1 MKSKVVLILLLLVAA
16 GCGANSGLSK
26 LNDIERLVQE
36 RPDSALA
43 CLGEIGQGELTGAKE
58 KALYSLL
65 YSIALDKNYIDVKS
79 DSLIRQAADYYSYHG
94 DVYHR
99 FLTFYYQGRVYE
111 NAEQYSAAMDAF
123 LKAGKYIGKKIP
135 DKNVASF
142 YSVKA
147 RVYYKQFALDMALEE
162 TMKSKHFAAGLD
174 NPMFYIRNS
183 LDIAALQIVRKD
195 YQKAAEELLSL
206 EKWLKENKIPVPV
219 EYYESRLR
227 IAIGDTT
234 ETKES
239 IIDKL
244 ESYASKCDS
253 FSIQPKYL
261 LLAQIYTKTSNIN
274 EAEKALDKYHFDP
287 SACSGFEKIQY
298 YSELFELNRAKGRF
312 EEALN
317 AELIYQEL
325 IENFHNSVFNNDVR
339 FIEERYKNALK
350 AEKSLRLR
358 IGLSLLVALL
368 LAGIVALIAV
378 FKKRADSYKRAVS
391 EAQSEYKFITE
402 MMDDGHGH
410 GELKDTLEKRI
421 KTLRPYL
428 YSDKFSPNVFASRK
442 DIEHIDEGRKEL
454 LRSVGMVYALSY
466 KDFVSRLLDYGLTA
480 EEVGLCALYVSGYSL
495 KEMNDYLHTGS
506 IIHINGNIRK
516 KIGPSI
522 EGLKLH
528 TWLKQVFLQTE
539 QS

>member
-43 CLGEIGQGELTGAKE
+43 CLKDVDQKALRGAKE
-58 KALYSLL
+58 QALYSLL

-79 DSLIRQAADYYSYHG
+79 DSLIRPAVDYYSHQG
-94 DVYHR
+94 DKYHR

-111 NAEQYSAAMDAF
+111 NAEQYSDAMDSF
-123 LKAGKYIGKKIP
+123 LKAEKYIDNTIP
-135 DKNVASF
+135 DEYKSRL
-142 YSVKA
+142 YSSKS
-147 RVYYKQFALDMALEE
+147 RIYYHQFALDRMLDE
-162 TMKSKHFAAGLD
+162 TLKSKAVAINIS
-174 NPMFYIRNS
+174 NPSFYIRNS
-183 LDIAALQIVRKD
+183 LDVASLYTTKGEL
-195 YQKAAEELLSL
+195 QKAAEELLSL
-206 EKWLKENKIPVPV
+206 DKWLQEKQIPVPV

-227 IAIGDTT
+227 IAVGDTT

-239 IIDKL
+239 IIEKL
-244 ESYASKCDS
+244 EAYACKCDS
-253 FSIQPKYL
+253 FSVLPKYL
-261 LLAQIYTKTSNIN
+261 LLAQIHTKTGNIS
-274 EAEKALDKYHFDP
+274 EAEIALDKYHFDP

-298 YSELFELNRAKGRF
+298 YSELFELNKAKGRF

-539 QS
+539 QG

>member
-1 MKSKVVLILLLLVAA
+1 MLILLLLAAA
-16 GCGANSGLSK
+16 GCGSNDGLLK
-26 LNDIERLVQE
+26 LNDIESFIQE

-253 FSIQPKYL
+253 FSIQPKFL
-261 LLAQIYTKTSNIN
+261 LLAQIYTKTGNIN
-274 EAEKALDKYHFDP
+274 EAEKALDKYHFNP
-287 SACSGFEKIQY
+287 LACSGFEKIQY

-339 FIEERYKNALK
+339 FIEERYKSALK

-368 LAGIVALIAV
+368 LAGIVTLVVV
-378 FKKRADSYKRAVS
+378 FKKRAGSYKRAVS
-391 EAQSEYKFITE
+391 EAQSEYKFIAE
-402 MMDDGHGH
+402 MMGEGQ
-410 GELKDTLEKRI
+410 GQNELKETLEKRL

-428 YSDKFSPNVFASRK
+428 YSDKFSPSVLASRK
-442 DIEHIDEGRKEL
+442 DIERIDEGRKEL

-466 KDFVSRLLDYGLTA
+466 RNFASKLLDYGLTA

-528 TWLKQVFLQTE
+528 TWLKQVFRQTE

>member
-16 GCGANSGLSK
+16 GCGSNDGLLK
-26 LNDIERLVQE
+26 LNDIESFIQE

-111 NAEQYSAAMDAF
+111 NAEQYSDAMVSF
-123 LKAGKYIGKKIP
+123 LKAEKYIDNTIP
-135 DKNVASF
+135 DEYKSRL
-142 YSVKA
+142 YSSKS
-147 RVYYKQFALDMALEE
+147 RIYYHQFALDKMLDE
-162 TMKSKHFAAGLD
+162 TLKSKAVAINIS
-174 NPMFYIRNS
+174 NPSFYIRNS
-183 LDIAALQIVRKD
+183 LDVASLYTIKGEL
-195 YQKAAEELLSL
+195 QKAAEELLSL
-206 EKWLKENKIPVPV
+206 DKWLQEKQIPVPV

-234 ETKES
+234 ETRES

-261 LLAQIYTKTSNIN
+261 LLAQIYTKTGNIN

-298 YSELFELNRAKGRF
+298 YSEIFELNKAKGRF

-378 FKKRADSYKRAVS
+378 FNKRADSYKRAVS

-528 TWLKQVFLQTE
+528 TWLRQVFLQTE

>member
-16 GCGANSGLSK
+16 GCGTDSGLSK
-26 LNDIERLVQE
+26 LNDIESFIQE
-36 RPDSALA
+36 RPDSALV
-43 CLGEIGQGELTGAKE
+43 CLKDFDQKALRGTKE

-65 YSIALDKNYIDVKS
+65 FSIALDKNYIDVKA
-79 DSLIRQAADYYSYHG
+79 DSLIRPVVDYYSHHG
-94 DVYHR
+94 DKYHR

-111 NAEQYSAAMDAF
+111 NAEQYSDAMDSF
-123 LKAGKYIGKKIP
+123 LKAEKYIDNTTP
-135 DKNVASF
+135 DEYKSRL
-142 YSVKA
+142 YSSKS
-147 RVYYKQFALDMALEE
+147 RIYFHQFALDRMLDE
-162 TMKSKHFAAGLD
+162 TLKSKAVAINIS
-174 NPMFYIRNS
+174 NPSFYIRNS
-183 LDIAALQIVRKD
+183 LDVASLYTTKGEL
-195 YQKAAEELLSL
+195 QKAADELLSL
-206 EKWLKENKIPVPV
+206 DKWLQEKQIPVPV

-227 IAIGDTT
+227 IAVGDTT
-234 ETKES
+234 GTKES
-239 IIDKL
+239 LIEKL
-244 ESYASKCDS
+244 EAYTCKCDS
-253 FSIQPKYL
+253 FSVQPNYL
-261 LLAQIYTKTSNIN
+261 LLAQIHTKTGNTG
-274 EAEKALDKYHFDP
+274 EAEKVLDKYHFDP

-317 AELIYQEL
+317 AELVYQEL
-325 IENFHNSVFNNDVR
+325 IENFHNSVFNSDVR
-339 FIEERYKNALK
+339 FLEERYHNAIQ
-350 AEKSLRLR
+350 AERGLRLR

-368 LAGIVALIAV
+368 LAGLVTLMVV
-378 FKKRADSYKRAVS
+378 FKKRADRYKQAVS
-391 EAQSEYKFITE
+391 EAQSEYKFIME
-402 MMDDGHGH
+402 MMDDGHGQR
-410 GELKDTLEKRI
+410 ELKDALEKRI

-428 YSDKFSPNVFASRK
+428 YSDKFSPNVFVSRK

-466 KDFVSRLLDYGLTA
+466 NDFVSRLLDYGLTA

-506 IIHINGNIRK
+506 IIHINHSIRK

-528 TWLKQVFLQTE
+528 TWLRQVFLQTE

>member
-1 MKSKVVLILLLLVAA
+1 M
-16 GCGANSGLSK
+16 
-26 LNDIERLVQE
+26 
-36 RPDSALA
+36 
-43 CLGEIGQGELTGAKE
+43 T
-58 KALYSLL
+58 
-65 YSIALDKNYIDVKS
+65 
-79 DSLIRQAADYYSYHG
+79 
-94 DVYHR
+94 
-99 FLTFYYQGRVYE
+99 T
-111 NAEQYSAAMDAF
+111 
-123 LKAGKYIGKKIP
+123 LK
-135 DKNVASF
+135 
-142 YSVKA
+142 
-147 RVYYKQFALDMALEE
+147 E

-274 EAEKALDKYHFDP
+274 EAEKALDKYHFNP
-287 SACSGFEKIQY
+287 LACSGFEKIQY